1 MQLGVTIPLQRF
13 LRLPRPPYGEADDPL
28 FCWEAHRVRLD
39 GCDVLLA
46 VNASN
51 RFLAAACMQPGATG
65 RAGGCC
71 GRVDARGACAGGRG
85 RACGGRVLVFRRSS
99 RGHAHP
105 RAATG
110 GVLNVLADKLLSGPA
125 RVDPESSFQPELCR
139 FANDELPG
147 RAAGFEGLG
156 LASERFAAD
165 LRRLG
170 IGEPT

>member
-28 FCWEAHRVRLD
+28 FCWEAHRVLLG

-51 RFLAAACMQPGATG
+51 RFLAAACMQPGDW
-65 RAGGCC
+65 AGWEG
-71 GRVDARGACAGGRG
+71 VAVA
-85 RACGGRVLVFRRSS
+85 SM
-99 RGHAHP
+99 
-105 RAATG
+105 RAALAQAGVG
-110 GVLNVLADKLLSGPA
+110 GPAADAYLFFAGAPEVTRTHGRRPVAFLNVLADQLLSGPA
-125 RVDPESSFQPELCR
+125 RVDPESSFQPDLCC